1 MNFSWALNAGTNTL
15 DDTRSLTEAEKGSTL
30 RRMHVV
36 VVGGAGYIGSHVV
49 RLFLDRG
56 HQVTVFDNLS
66 KGKRENLFP
75 EAGFIKGDIL
85 DPEALRSCLS
95 GTENA
100 RVDAAIHLA
109 ALKAAGESMEKP
121 SAYAVNNI
129 AGTVNLLAA
138 MEEAGIR
145 ACVFS
150 SSAAVYGAP
159 EYLPVDEA
167 HPQHPE
173 NFYGFTKLEIE
184 GILGWYDRLEK
195 MRYASLRYFN
205 AAGYDPK
212 DRIDALE
219 ESPANL
225 IPIVMEVALG
235 SRKELEIFGDDF
247 PTRDGSGVRDYIHV
261 TDLAEAHVQALQY
274 ILSRDRSVTVNLGS
288 ERGTSVF
295 EVLEAARQITGRE
308 IAARVAPRRAGDP
321 AELVASSGLAR
332 ELLGWKPRYS
342 DIETILR
349 TTWRTYLRVLG

>member
-1 MNFSWALNAGTNTL
+1 
-15 DDTRSLTEAEKGSTL
+15 
-30 RRMHVV
+30 MHVV

-66 KGKRENLFP
+66 KGTRENLFP
-75 EAGFIKGDIL
+75 EAAFLKGDIL
-85 DPEALRSCLS
+85 DRQALDSCLAADK
-95 GTENA
+95 TA
-100 RVDAAIHLA
+100 RVDAVIHLA

-138 MEEAGIR
+138 MEGSGIR

-159 EYLPVDEA
+159 AYLPVDEA
-167 HPQHPE
+167 HPQNPE

-184 GILGWYDRLEK
+184 RILEWYDRLGK

-205 AAGYDPK
+205 AAGYDPE

-225 IPIVMEVALG
+225 IPIVMEAALG
-235 SRKELEIFGDDF
+235 SRNELEIFGDDF
-247 PTRDGSGVRDYIHV
+247 STRDGSGVRDYIHV
-261 TDLAEAHVQALQY
+261 ADLAEAHVQALDY
-274 ILSRDRSVTVNLGS
+274 ILSKDESVTVNLGS

-295 EVLEAARQITGRE
+295 EVLKAARRITGRK
-308 IAARVAPRRAGDP
+308 IPSRVALRRAGDP
-321 AELVASSGLAR
+321 AELVASSGLAK
-332 ELLGWKPRYS
+332 ELLGWEPRYS
-342 DIETILR
+342 DIETILS
-349 TTWRTYLRVLG
+349 TTWRTYLRVLS